1 MKIFKAILVVGDAW
15 VVHLILIQCPQFCH
29 LFCLPSYLPPLIFF
43 LFPFDL
49 VQSMFLFMTLSA
61 QWWVMWSTEIQN
73 YQSSFTDLIIDME
86 HTCLFSASKLK
97 VKFVLQCSSSVFAV
111 RYTMLCQMWTL
122 QWYLFVLNILDMF
135 FVFFLLPFILHNM
148 TQKGQKQNIFLWC
161 CLFHLWVIKLH
172 TIVGPSYA
180 CRSSGRWFV
189 CRSAVF
195 LLVHQN
201 RSCLLHYL
209 QVKIAAVG
217 IIHIIVCNGRWLIA

>member
-1 MKIFKAILVVGDAW
+1 MSSVLS
-15 VVHLILIQCPQFCH
+15 LILSAF
-29 LFCLPSYLPPLIFF
+29 LSSSFF
-43 LFPFDL
+43 LLIWSRVCFCSWHSLHNDEL
-49 VQSMFLFMTLSA
+49 CDQLRYRIINLLLLIWSLI
-61 QWWVMWSTEIQN
+61 WST
-73 YQSSFTDLIIDME
+73 LV
-86 HTCLFSASKLK
+86 FSASKLK

-111 RYTMLCQMWTL
+111 KYTMLCQMWTL

-135 FVFFLLPFILHNM
+135 FFFFLLPFILHNM
-148 TQKGQKQNIFLWC
+148 TQKGQKQNIFLWW

-172 TIVGPSYA
+172 RIVRPSYA

-189 CRSAVF
+189 SRSAVF